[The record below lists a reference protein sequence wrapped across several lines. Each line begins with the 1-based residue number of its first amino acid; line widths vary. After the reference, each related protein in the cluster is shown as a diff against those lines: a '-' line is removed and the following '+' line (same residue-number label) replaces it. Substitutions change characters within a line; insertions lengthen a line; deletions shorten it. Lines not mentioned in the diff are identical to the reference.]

1 MQRPCGRG
9 AAQVGVVQLAEPQ
22 PHLVPAYKPA
32 PAAQLGVGAPDGV
45 MHRLQSAAHQTDAEQ
60 GARQYQQPRSA
71 QRQPA
76 GGKRRQLSQLR
87 KGSGLGIR
95 GVALG
100 LVDGQPPQKQG
111 GQAVGTQHRK
121 GQLFAALGRVP

>member
-1 MQRPCGRG
+1 
-9 AAQVGVVQLAEPQ
+9 
-22 PHLVPAYKPA
+22 
-32 PAAQLGVGAPDGV
+32 
-45 MHRLQSAAHQTDAEQ
+45 MHRLQGAAHQTDAEQ
-60 GARQYQQPRSA
+60 RTRQHQQPRRA

-100 LVDGQPPQKQG
+100 LVDGQPPQNQG
-111 GQAVGTQHRK
+111 RQAVGTQHRK

>member
-1 MQRPCGRG
+1 MQRPSGGG

-22 PHLVPAYKPA
+22 P
-32 PAAQLGVGAPDGV
+32 LGIGAPDGV
-45 MHRLQSAAHQTDAEQ
+45 MHRLQGAAHQTDAEQ
-60 GARQYQQPRSA
+60 GARQHQQPRRA

-87 KGSGLGIR
+87 KGSGLGVR

-100 LVDGQPPQKQG
+100 LVDGQPP
-111 GQAVGTQHRK
+111 
-121 GQLFAALGRVP
+121 

>member
-1 MQRPCGRG
+1 
-9 AAQVGVVQLAEPQ
+9 
-22 PHLVPAYKPA
+22 
-32 PAAQLGVGAPDGV
+32 

-60 GARQYQQPRSA
+60 GARQYQQPRRA

-87 KGSGLGIR
+87 KGSGLGVR
-95 GVALG
+95 GVVLG

-121 GQLFAALGRVP
+121 GKLFAALGCVPQRVCHR